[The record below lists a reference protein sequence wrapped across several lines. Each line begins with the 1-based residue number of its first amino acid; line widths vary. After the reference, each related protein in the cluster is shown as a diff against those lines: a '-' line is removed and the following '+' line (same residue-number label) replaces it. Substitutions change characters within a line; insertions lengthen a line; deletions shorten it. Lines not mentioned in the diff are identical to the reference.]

1 MCPFP
6 AALCEKKGFLV
17 LCVVSFAKERK
28 KRKRGQ
34 EEMLD
39 MMKFLELH
47 KFTGVNTPRYSCFG
61 FLAQLCN
68 VVRLRT
74 PSKVPRFFD
83 SVVAR
88 AKHINTQY
96 VYCFLF
102 CSGALNG
109 LGFKRTYPLHV
120 AIQEGNFRIYKL
132 LLKFGADSELKD
144 HCGRVAYSV

>member
-1 MCPFP
+1 MTCPTFQWEQVGGR
-6 AALCEKKGFLV
+6 CRLV
-17 LCVVSFAKERK
+17 EPGDVVSLTSEQIQEAMHQKEVKKRQMEMEELKRLRETWRRERK

-47 KFTGVNTPRYSCFG
+47 KFTGVNTPRYSCF
-61 FLAQLCN
+61 
-68 VVRLRT
+68 
-74 PSKVPRFFD
+74 
-83 SVVAR
+83 
-88 AKHINTQY
+88 
-96 VYCFLF
+96 
-102 CSGALNG
+102 
-109 LGFKRTYPLHV
+109 GFKRTYPLHV